1 LFDKKREFMIA
12 VLSPSKTLDFETAG
26 AEALNSPIFRKQS
39 KELVSEL
46 QKKSKKDLMKLM
58 SISEKLGE
66 LNYQRYQN
74 FSDRYTTE
82 NSKSAVHAFK
92 GDVYL
97 GLEAES
103 LTDKELKFSQEHI
116 RILSGLYG
124 ILKPLDKMQPYR
136 LEMGTKLKNKQGKNL
151 YAFWGDQITEALN
164 KEFENHQE
172 KILVNLASQEYF
184 DAINT
189 DKLNARVVNVDFREY
204 RDGKL
209 RFISFNA
216 KKARGMMARYIIK
229 NKVDSFKK
237 LQVFNMDGYKLQGDS
252 SDDDKLCFVR

>member
-1 LFDKKREFMIA
+1 MIA

-26 AEALNSPIFRKQS
+26 AQAVDSPIFRKQS

-46 QKKSKKDLMKLM
+46 QKKSKKDLMNLM

-74 FSDRYTTE
+74 FSERYTSN
-82 NSKSAVHAFK
+82 NSKAAVHAFK

-97 GLEAES
+97 GLEAET
-103 LTDKELKFSQEHI
+103 LTDQELQFAQEHI

-136 LEMGTKLKNKQGKNL
+136 LEMGTKLKNKHGKNL
-151 YAFWGDQITEALN
+151 YAFWGDQITRALN
-164 KEFENHQE
+164 KEFKNHKE

-184 DAINT
+184 EAINT
-189 DKLNARVVNVDFREY
+189 DSLDAKLVNVDFREY

-237 LQVFNMDGYKLQGDS
+237 LQGFNMDGYQLYGEGSNEDN
-252 SDDDKLCFVR
+252 LCFVR

>member
-1 LFDKKREFMIA
+1 MIA

-26 AEALNSPIFRKQS
+26 AQTMDSPLFRKQS

-74 FSDRYTTE
+74 FSDRYTSN
-82 NSKSAVHAFK
+82 NSKAAIHAFK

-103 LTDKELKFSQEHI
+103 LNDKELQYAQNHI

-124 ILKPLDKMQPYR
+124 ILKPLDKMQAYR
-136 LEMGTKLKNKQGKNL
+136 LEMGTKLKNQHGKNL
-151 YAFWGDQITEALN
+151 YAFWGDQVTKALN
-164 KEFENHQE
+164 KEFKNHKE

-184 DAINT
+184 EVIKT
-189 DKLNARVVNVDFREY
+189 DKLNARVVNIDFREY

-229 NKVDSFKK
+229 KKVDSFKK
-237 LQVFNMDGYKLQGDS
+237 LHGFDMDGYQLLGER
-252 SDDDKLCFVR
+252 SDENTLCFVR